1 MGMDCSEEYIRM
13 EMECEPKKSFR
24 RGRPCTRQTGIFV
37 LLGTVCMIIFM
48 VMAFVFCGALENKV
62 AEMQTLVSSL
72 SSYFNTS
79 GASNPMTREL
89 QEKKLSNIETLMTDL
104 ASSLSSLTSK
114 QEEILQRLERQQNVS
129 HTEVKSLMGSL
140 SSSVSALRDKL
151 TEHSSNSSVF
161 SLQSFQ
167 HTQFILMDISRTLMG
182 LSHFMG
188 DTRSSIQLLSYKLSF
203 TNLLTSG
210 CIESDW
216 IPFRNSCYLFSQN
229 VMNWTKAKD
238 YCQNQGALLLKIED
252 ASEKEWQFV
261 TNMAKPHSYWIGLTD
276 QNTGQWRWADDTPY
290 TMNKEQWSPGQ
301 PDDWTQ
307 HGLGEEGEDCGHIT
321 VYGLLNDAH
330 CSYQM
335 KYICKMKKNVP

>member
-1 MGMDCSEEYIRM
+1 
-13 EMECEPKKSFR
+13 
-24 RGRPCTRQTGIFV
+24 
-37 LLGTVCMIIFM
+37 
-48 VMAFVFCGALENKV
+48 
-62 AEMQTLVSSL
+62 MQTLVSSL